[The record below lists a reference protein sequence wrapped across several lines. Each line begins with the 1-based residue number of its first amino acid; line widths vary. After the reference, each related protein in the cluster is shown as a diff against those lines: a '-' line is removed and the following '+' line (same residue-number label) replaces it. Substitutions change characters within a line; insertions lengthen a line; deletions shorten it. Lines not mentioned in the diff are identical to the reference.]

1 MIKKLLSVPENLGSC
16 FHRLKRADEKEWFCA
31 SDPAGC
37 KLGSGGGSAW
47 LLKKCREQEAPEQTP
62 EEWLGEAKRILLHA
76 GGQSRR
82 LPGYAPSGK
91 ILTPIPVFRWAT
103 GQRLDQD
110 LLSLQ
115 LPLYEKILQQ
125 APAGLHTLIAS
136 GDVYIRNE
144 EPLQEIP
151 EADVVCYGL
160 WTDPSLASRHGVF
173 FMKREEPEVMDFMLQ
188 KPSPQRLSELAGSHL
203 FLMDIGIWLL
213 SDRAVKLL
221 CERSLSSEGR
231 NFRFYDLYSDF
242 GPALGIHP
250 EKEDAALKELTV
262 SVLPLNGGEFYHY
275 GTSRELISSTLA
287 IQNRVYDQR
296 LIVQRYVKPHPSIFV
311 QNAVVELPLDAG
323 NRNLWI
329 ENSHIGKHWKIRQD
343 HIFTGIP
350 LNDWSVDVAEGIC
363 IDLVPTGD
371 TAYTVRPYGI
381 GDTFKGRLKDE
392 STLFLGRPFGKW
404 LQERKLDFTNTGL
417 KENEDLQEAALFPI
431 CGTKEEAEKVLIWMI
446 SQPDLQ
452 SGKRLWL
459 ANRRISANELSSQA
473 NLVRLFE
480 QRHAFRNGNWP
491 VLAQNY
497 KQSVFYHLNLAQAA
511 EEFFRNGIKLPGKL
525 PEQAPRMIQIR
536 DRMFR
541 AKVLQLSSEEAKAK
555 VEEAEAFRILREG
568 LIESVRSQK
577 LSPMRAVHTDQIVW
591 SRSPVRID
599 LAGGWTD
606 TPPYCLHEG
615 GKVVNIAIELNGQ
628 PPIQVY
634 VKPCP
639 ENRIILRSIDRGA
652 SETVTTYQHLQ
663 AFDKVGSPFS
673 IPKAALVLTGFSPDF
688 SALPYPTLEQQL
700 KAVGG
705 GLELTLLSAIPAG
718 SGLGTSSIL
727 AATVLG
733 ALADFYGMSW
743 DKNEIC
749 HRTLVLEQMLTTG
762 GGWQDQFGGVLAGA
776 KLLETESGFLQSP
789 VVKWLPD
796 TLFTE
801 PEYKAC
807 HLLYY
812 TGITRSAKNILAEIV
827 KGMFLNETEHLYRL
841 KEMKR
846 HAQEL
851 FEILQKGDFIQMGQL
866 VRKTW
871 EQNKALD
878 AGTNPQEIENLIR
891 KIKDFTLGY
900 KLPGAGGG
908 GYLYMI
914 AKDPQAAGR
923 IRQTLT
929 QHPLNERARFVEMSL
944 SKKGLEVSRS

>member
-1 MIKKLLSVPENLGSC
+1 MIKKLLSVPENLASC
-16 FHRLKRADEKEWFCA
+16 FHRLKGADEKEWFCT
-31 SDPAGC
+31 SDPVGC
-37 KLGSGGGSAW
+37 KLGSGGGTAW
-47 LLKKCREQEAPEQTP
+47 LLEKCREQEAPEQTP
-62 EEWLGEAKRILLHA
+62 EEWLGETKRILLHA

-160 WTDPSLASRHGVF
+160 WADPSLASRHGVF

-188 KPSPQRLSELAGSHL
+188 KPSPQRLGELASSHL

-221 CERSLSSEGR
+221 CKRSLSPEKKD
-231 NFRFYDLYSDF
+231 FRFYDLYADF
-242 GPALGIHP
+242 GPALGLHP
-250 EKEDAALKELTV
+250 AKEDAELKELSV
-262 SVLPLNGGEFYHY
+262 AVLPLSGGEFYHY
-275 GTSRELISSTLA
+275 GTSRELISSTLT

-296 LIVQRYVKPHPSIFV
+296 LIVQRYVKPHPSIFI
-311 QNAVVELPLDAG
+311 QNAVVELSLDAG

-350 LNDWSVDVAEGIC
+350 VNDWSLEIGKGIC
-363 IDLVPTGD
+363 IDLVPIRD
-371 TAYTVRPYGI
+371 SAYAVRPYGME
-381 GDTFKGRLKDE
+381 DTFKGSLKD
-392 STLFLGRPFGKW
+392 SSALFLGRPFEDW
-404 LQERKLDFTNTGL
+404 MQERKLDFTNAGL
-417 KENEDLQEAALFPI
+417 QESEDLQEAALFPV
-431 CGTKEEAEKVLIWMI
+431 CGTVEETEKVLKWMI
-446 SQPDLQ
+446 SEPDLQ
-452 SGKRLWL
+452 AGKQLWL
-459 ANRRISANELSSQA
+459 ANRRLSANELSSQA

-480 QRHAFRNGNWP
+480 QRHAFRSRNWP
-491 VLAQNY
+491 ALAQNY
-497 KQSVFYHLNLAQAA
+497 KQSIFYHLNLAQAA
-511 EEFFRNGIKLPGKL
+511 EEFFRDGIKLPDKL
-525 PEQAPRMIQIR
+525 PEQAPRMTQIR
-536 DRMFR
+536 DCMFR
-541 AKVLQLSSEEAKAK
+541 AKVLQLSSQEAKAK
-555 VEEAEAFRILREG
+555 SEEAEAFSILREG

-577 LSPMRAVHTDQIVW
+577 LSPERAVHTDQIVW
-591 SRSPVRID
+591 SRCPVRID

-606 TPPYCLHEG
+606 TPPYCLNEG

-634 VKPCP
+634 IKPCP

-652 SETVTTYQHLQ
+652 SETVTTYQDLQ

-673 IPKAALVLTGFSPDF
+673 IPKAALALTGFSPEF
-688 SALPYPTLEQQL
+688 SAIPYPTLEQQL
-700 KAVGG
+700 KAMGG
-705 GLELTLLSAIPAG
+705 GVELTLLSAIPAG

-762 GGWQDQFGGVLAGA
+762 GGWQDQFGGVLQGA

-812 TGITRSAKNILAEIV
+812 TGITRSAKNILTEIV

-846 HAQEL
+846 HAQDL
-851 FEILQKGDFIQMGQL
+851 FEVLQKGDFLQMGQL

-878 AGTNPQEIENLIR
+878 AGTNPPEIENLIR

-914 AKDPQAAGR
+914 AKDPEAAGR

-944 SKKGLEVSRS
+944 SGKGLEISRS